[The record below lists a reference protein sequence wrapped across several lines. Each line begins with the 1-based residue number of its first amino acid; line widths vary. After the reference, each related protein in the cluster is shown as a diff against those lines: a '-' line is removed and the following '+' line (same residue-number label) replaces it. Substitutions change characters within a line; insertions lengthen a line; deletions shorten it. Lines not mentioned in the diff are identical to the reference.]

1 METVS
6 ELKSFARTLTVP
18 GVASQLFFYDS
29 AARPNDRASTAGTA
43 HSDHIGWSTTPV
55 ILIHGLGDEADTW
68 RHVFPILAKN
78 RRVVAPDLP
87 GFGRSVAYGRPTIER
102 HAKAVRAL
110 LPETGKAILVG
121 NSLGA
126 AIAELVAFREPDR
139 VAALALIDGGLP
151 TGGRFSPELLAALV
165 PGVIERGYRAWRNN
179 LEGAY
184 RSLDPYYASL
194 DSLPQGD
201 RDFLRARVIE
211 RVESESQC
219 RAYGSSF
226 RSYLRTA
233 LFRSAWYARRIAALQ
248 APLLVVWGE
257 RDRIIPLSAR
267 EPLITRRPDAQ
278 AETVPESGHLPHQE
292 RPEATAKFSDAFS
305 PRLIK
310 VHPDYNPLRPPPVL
324 AQPRYHGFFSV
335 LVE

>member
-1 METVS
+1 MKTAR
-6 ELKSFARTLTVP
+6 ELAPFAQGLAVP
-18 GVASQLFFYDS
+18 GVSPALFFYDS
-29 AARPNDRASTAGTA
+29 AALPVDAARPKNG
-43 HSDHIGWSTTPV
+43 TPV

-68 RHVFPILAKN
+68 RHVFPGIAKT

-87 GFGRSVAYGRPTIER
+87 GFGRSVARGHPSIER

-151 TGGRFSPELLAALV
+151 SGGALTPGLIASLF
-165 PGVIERGYRAWRNN
+165 PGVIERGYRAWRHDH
-179 LEGAY
+179 EGAY
-184 RSLDPYYASL
+184 RSLDPYYANLESL
-194 DSLPQGD
+194 SQSD

-211 RVESESQC
+211 RVESETQC

-233 LFRSAWYARRIAALQ
+233 IFRSAWYARRLAALKV
-248 APLLVVWGE
+248 PLLVVWGE
-257 RDRIIPLSAR
+257 RDRIIPISAR
-267 EPLITRRPDAQ
+267 DSLLALRPDTR

-292 RPEATAKFSDAFS
+292 RHHETGEILS
-305 PRLIK
+305 R
-310 VHPDYNPLRPPPVL
+310 
-324 AQPRYHGFFSV
+324 FFD
-335 LVE
+335 EIDQG